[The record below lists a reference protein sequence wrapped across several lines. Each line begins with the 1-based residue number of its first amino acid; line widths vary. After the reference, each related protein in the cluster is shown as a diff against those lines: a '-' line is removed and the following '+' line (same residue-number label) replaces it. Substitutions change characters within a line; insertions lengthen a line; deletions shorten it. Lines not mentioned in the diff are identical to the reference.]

1 MGLNTT
7 QSQRQRS
14 VSKCRSWGDTQ
25 NSHPCSEQSSPPS
38 LRGASPSPDTAAHH
52 LRARVSWCGHALRHR
67 GRLPVPPLHQHHPR
81 HGLLRP
87 GSAPPALPGGSSS
100 PVTRGEA
107 ACRLPTRC
115 PCSPA
120 ASAGHPA
127 PLTRA
132 DRPPAPQAAQ
142 HLLPVRNL
150 GPKPWFSTFFLA
162 SNFFSDML
170 SEIPPNPL
178 GPAQRGGQQT
188 ALPSQPPASYWV
200 HRNHILGPPGSHTSV
215 FFPLS
220 SPFFAVLFY
229 LSSRK

>member
-1 MGLNTT
+1 M
-7 QSQRQRS
+7 
-14 VSKCRSWGDTQ
+14 
-25 NSHPCSEQSSPPS
+25 
-38 LRGASPSPDTAAHH
+38 
-52 LRARVSWCGHALRHR
+52 SWCGRALRHR
-67 GRLPVPPLHQHHPR
+67 GRLPVPPLHQHHPC

-87 GSAPPALPGGSSS
+87 GSAPPALPGGIQQSRHPRSS
-100 PVTRGEA
+100 
-107 ACRLPTRC
+107 RLPSPDRLPLLTRSLC
-115 PCSPA
+115 RAPCSPHQ
-120 ASAGHPA
+120 SRPTPA
-127 PLTRA
+127 L
-132 DRPPAPQAAQ
+132 QAAQ

-150 GPKPWFSTFFLA
+150 GPKPWFSTFFFFSA

-170 SEIPPNPL
+170 SEVPPNPL

-220 SPFFAVLFY
+220 SPFFAVVFY